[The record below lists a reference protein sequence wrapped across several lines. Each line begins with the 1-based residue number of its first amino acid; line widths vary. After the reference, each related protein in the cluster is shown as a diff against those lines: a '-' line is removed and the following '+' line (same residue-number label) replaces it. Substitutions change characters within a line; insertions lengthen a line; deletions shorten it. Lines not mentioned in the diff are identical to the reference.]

1 MADMEDDT
9 QPLDDGQAE
18 YDPQEDY
25 VRGEGAN
32 LSIWHKIDTT
42 DPRFT
47 KKQDTGARLTSING
61 QYQIMRMTEA
71 FGPCGLNWGYEIL
84 SSEFI
89 DTGPIINPDMKD
101 INGVP
106 IVIGNGKLHT
116 MRVQLWYLS
125 PEDRDNKAAISGIG
139 HTPFM
144 YRATNNGQMY
154 VRVDDEYEKK
164 SLTDALTNAMSKL
177 GMAADV
183 RMGMYDKTDYVQG
196 LRDDI
201 AIQEAGDSAAEAA
214 EQRHQFEDWWETH
227 MGLIKTAA
235 SIRELEKIFVGGQDR
250 VKRQGTPEL
259 VKEHKEAKDLRFRE
273 LMPKKE
279 KASG

>member
-1 MADMEDDT
+1 
-9 QPLDDGQAE
+9 
-18 YDPQEDY
+18 
-25 VRGEGAN
+25 
-32 LSIWHKIDTT
+32 
-42 DPRFT
+42 
-47 KKQDTGARLTSING
+47 
-61 QYQIMRMTEA
+61 
-71 FGPCGLNWGYEIL
+71 
-84 SSEFI
+84 
-89 DTGPIINPDMKD
+89 
-101 INGVP
+101 
-106 IVIGNGKLHT
+106 VIGNGKLHT

-214 EQRHQFEDWWETH
+214 EQRHQFEDWWEVH